1 MRWRSGSGRIDCDVE
16 GNARA
21 MLALA
26 PATIAGLAKSS
37 SVDVETIRSYERMG
51 LLPKPRR
58 QPGRSNDAAYHREHL
73 ECLTFIRHAIELG
86 FSPESI
92 GELLGLAGGL
102 RTCGDAYLVAERQL
116 SEIRQRI
123 ADLVRAEAALAQLI
137 AACPRSGGARDCP
150 LFIALSRP
158 D

>member
-1 MRWRSGSGRIDCDVE
+1 MPCVPVRDAFDCDVE

-21 MLALA
+21 MPALA
-26 PATIAGLAKSS
+26 PATIVGLAKSAG
-37 SVDVETIRSYERMG
+37 VDVETIRSYERMG

-58 QPGRSNDAAYHREHL
+58 QPGRSGDAAYHREHL
-73 ECLTFIRHAIELG
+73 ERLTFIRRSTELG
-86 FSPESI
+86 FSFEAI

-102 RTCGDAYLVAERQL
+102 RTCGDVYLVAERQL

-123 ADLVRAEAALAQLI
+123 AELSRMEAAFVAN
-137 AACPRSGGARDCP
+137 CPRSGPARDCP
-150 LFIALSRP
+150 LVIALSRP